1 MTRQRSGST
10 ALMTLLAQHPKVE
23 ALGDDDDLLE
33 FVSSASFP
41 KTCVFR
47 RRALSGFHAPPPRE
61 PEPEPAPEPSEPELL
76 PPASEPPE
84 P

>member
-1 MTRQRSGST
+1 M
-10 ALMTLLAQHPKVE
+10 
-23 ALGDDDDLLE
+23 GDDDDLLE

-61 PEPEPAPEPSEPELL
+61 PEPEVVSGPVDGEMPPS
-76 PPASEPPE
+76 SEPPE